1 MTLRN
6 RVLEAKINHMFPAG
20 IEPATSPVWRVR
32 DNHYTKETVID
43 EVEIPGKI
51 ETIFLY
57 VDQRNTL
64 KRQLGLVAQRIT
76 RLTTDQKIA
85 GSNPAEIDNFFL
97 LVPQMENEMSKG
109 FLRPRVGSNHQPF
122 G

>member
-32 DNHYTKETVID
+32 DNHYTKETVHD
-43 EVEIPGKI
+43 KVEIPGKI

-97 LVPQMENEMSKG
+97 LVPQMENEMSKE

>member
-32 DNHYTKETVID
+32 DNHYTKETVHD

-64 KRQLGLVAQRIT
+64 IRQLGLVAQRIT

-85 GSNPAEIDNFFL
+85 GSNPAEIDKFFL
-97 LVPQMENEMSKG
+97 LVPQMENKMSKE

>member
-1 MTLRN
+1 MTLTN

-32 DNHYTKETVID
+32 DNHYTKETVHD
-43 EVEIPGKI
+43 ELEIPGKI
-51 ETIFLY
+51 KTIFLY

-85 GSNPAEIDNFFL
+85 GSNPAEIDNFFFTCSL
-97 LVPQMENEMSKG
+97 HGKQNIKRVS
-109 FLRPRVGSNHQPF
+109 RPRVGSNHQPF

>member
-1 MTLRN
+1 M
-6 RVLEAKINHMFPAG
+6 
-20 IEPATSPVWRVR
+20 R
-32 DNHYTKETVID
+32 DNHYTKETVHD

-85 GSNPAEIDNFFL
+85 GSNPAEIDFF
-97 LVPQMENEMSKG
+97 
-109 FLRPRVGSNHQPF
+109 SNHQNCLFLCISVSNTLHFLLTNVYGHTTLNAPVLVRSLKLSNV
-122 G
+122 GPS

>member
-1 MTLRN
+1 
-6 RVLEAKINHMFPAG
+6 MFPAG

-32 DNHYTKETVID
+32 DNHYTKETVHD

-97 LVPQMENEMSKG
+97 LVPQMENEMSKE